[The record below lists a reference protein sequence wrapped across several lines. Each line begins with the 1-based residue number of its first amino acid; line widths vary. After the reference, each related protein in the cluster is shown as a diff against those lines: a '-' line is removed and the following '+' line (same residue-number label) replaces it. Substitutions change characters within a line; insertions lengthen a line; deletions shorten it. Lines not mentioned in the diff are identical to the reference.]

1 MRSRVSIPVLA
12 LLLASLLTPA
22 VMAQR
27 SPPGDRQLLLVLQY
41 IVQPSKAAEFEAV
54 AKDTVKQLAQ
64 QKSSAGGF
72 LCTRSNEVVY
82 TYILP
87 VSRIADARTEFDALA
102 TAGQALGSQWAERAK
117 DAIEYVNAYL
127 VVARPDLSY
136 QPANPRLSP
145 GEIRSMHFDFHYLNF
160 GGRSTAEKTAKEYA
174 DLHKKANCDTGF
186 TVYEVIGGAELP
198 IMIVASNAKSVADH
212 YAQAEK
218 VLGQMGAEV
227 ASVAK
232 KRDSVVRRIQQID
245 ATILPELSY
254 QPPTSAGGAN

>member
-1 MRSRVSIPVLA
+1 MRPHISIPVLA
-12 LLLASLLTPA
+12 LLLASLLAPA
-22 VMAQR
+22 AMAQR
-27 SPPGDRQLLLVLQY
+27 SPLGDRQLLLVIQY
-41 IVQPSKAAEFEAV
+41 VVQPSKAAEFEAV
-54 AKDTVKQLAQ
+54 AKEAVEQLAK

-72 LCTRSNEVVY
+72 LCARSNEVVY
-82 TYILP
+82 TYVLP
-87 VSRIADARTEFDALA
+87 VRTLANGRAQFDALA
-102 TAGQALGSQWAERAK
+102 SAGEALGSDWAERAS
-117 DAIEYVNAYL
+117 DAIEYVNAFL

-160 GGRSTAEKTAKEYA
+160 GGRPTAEKIAKEYA
-174 DLHKKANCDTGF
+174 DLHKEANCDTGF

-218 VLGQMGAEV
+218 VLGQLGAGV

-232 KRDSVVRRIQQID
+232 KRDSVVRRIEQID